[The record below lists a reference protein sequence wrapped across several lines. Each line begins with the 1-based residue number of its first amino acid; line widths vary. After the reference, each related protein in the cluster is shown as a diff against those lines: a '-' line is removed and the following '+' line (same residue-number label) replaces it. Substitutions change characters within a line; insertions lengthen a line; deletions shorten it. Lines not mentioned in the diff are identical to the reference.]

1 MQRSGFT
8 DLPLHGGKAPRWLF
22 KRMVGLAEGIVDV
35 LSYEFGTDELIR
47 RLSDPFWFQAF
58 SCVLGYDWHSS
69 GTTTVTCG
77 ALKEAIKPEKHGLAV
92 AGGKGK
98 RSKNTIQEIQ
108 NSSELLCVPD
118 SKITD
123 LQYASRMAA
132 KIDTAMIQDGYN
144 LYHHVFFFSED
155 GCWGVIQQGMNNE
168 TSYAR
173 RYHWISDNVTTFIR
187 EPHQSILGNSVH
199 RHVLNMTATESE
211 QTQKTSLDLIN
222 DNPRHLQRT
231 WSQLKLPPQ
240 QTTLDGSV
248 HKIRYADVDSF
259 KLPTSVNWNLLR
271 QIYEFQPTNYEELLS
286 HRGVGPSTVRALA
299 LISDLLYGSKPSWKD
314 PVKYSFTVGGK
325 DGVPF
330 PVDTRAMDESID
342 IINNAVRQAK
352 IGSKDQ
358 LLAIK
363 RLKRF
368 AETRVNKKDN

>member
-1 MQRSGFT
+1 
-8 DLPLHGGKAPRWLF
+8 
-22 KRMVGLAEGIVDV
+22 
-35 LSYEFGTDELIR
+35 
-47 RLSDPFWFQAF
+47 
-58 SCVLGYDWHSS
+58 
-69 GTTTVTCG
+69 
-77 ALKEAIKPEKHGLAV
+77 
-92 AGGKGK
+92 
-98 RSKNTIQEIQ
+98 
-108 NSSELLCVPD
+108 
-118 SKITD
+118 
-123 LQYASRMAA
+123 
-132 KIDTAMIQDGYN
+132 
-144 LYHHVFFFSED
+144 
-155 GCWGVIQQGMNNE
+155 
-168 TSYAR
+168 
-173 RYHWISDNVTTFIR
+173 
-187 EPHQSILGNSVH
+187 
-199 RHVLNMTATESE
+199 MTATESE

-330 PVDTRAMDESID
+330 PVDTRTMDESID